1 MAPLI
6 TPVPYND
13 RAYRWVKD
21 ATGSIIV
28 VPSSLGII
36 GASMPVEGGFGA
48 LAAPHPAIPA
58 APKPHAPLPLRARLH
73 QRQAVGLI
81 DGYRR

>member
-1 MAPLI
+1 MP

-21 ATGSIIV
+21 DTGSIV

-36 GASMPVEGGFGA
+36 GASTPAVVGFGS
-48 LAAPHPAIPA
+48 PEVPA
-58 APKPHAPLPLRARLH
+58 APILPKPTHLPSLPPWSTRC